1 MVLSNAQWFNKT
13 EAYTIDDSCRFN
25 DDDSS
30 YLYRTPS
37 EASNSKTWTAS
48 MWIKRG
54 NLGDSVSNVF
64 FAASES
70 GLTTSIGTMDA
81 GDYDRLY
88 INMSGSTGITTQV
101 FRDPAAWFH
110 LHWAMDTTQSTAS
123 DRMKLSINGV
133 QVTAFDSITYP
144 AEDHDTTVNKAE
156 FHGWARNSSG
166 GNQWYDGYLAACYLI
181 DGIVTTPSDFG
192 EVSSSTGQ
200 WIPKA
205 YGGSFGTNGFYLAF
219 QDSSALG
226 DDTSGEGNDF
236 TSSGLAAND
245 QRNDTPTS
253 NRATFTPLSIG
264 PNQTLSDGNLKMTAP
279 SGTTGSWNI
288 VLTTMGITQKTY
300 WEVVSDEY
308 SNTGFNL
315 MRESGNPPGGGLNA
329 SAGAFGVG
337 VTNTEQW
344 VTGSVANESSGVITF
359 PIATDDV
366 VNIAF
371 DPARGAVWYGIDG
384 TWKDGTASSASSS
397 TILSEIEGSGTDYAI
412 FTGLS
417 TSYTWIPAIATYSNN
432 TATLRA
438 SEADQA
444 TSLPSGY
451 IALDP
456 SETDD
461 PTIANP
467 TEYFETV
474 LYTGSGSEKAITS
487 LEFSPDFVWLKN
499 RETTDQH
506 NLIDTVRGATK
517 EINSDN
523 HQVESTVA
531 QGLKSFDSNGFTLG
545 TDLEYNTDTETY
557 VSWNW
562 LESVTAGFDIVG
574 WTGDGESSKTLSHNL
589 GVVPDVMMVK
599 NRDGANSWRNFH
611 SKMASDPQ
619 TDHMVLDTNLGVADD
634 GYGASSWNDTMPT
647 SSNFYVGDS
656 GSVNTDTEDYIAYLW
671 ANVEGF
677 SKLGSYTGNG
687 NVDGPFVWCGLS
699 PSFVMTKGTAAGN
712 WKMWDN
718 KRIPYNVIT
727 TSLAAD
733 TTAADNTGTAQY
745 IDFLSNGFK
754 IRGSDT
760 ATNGDDYLY
769 IFMAFAESPFKTANA
784 R

>member
-1 MVLSNAQWFNKT
+1 MALSNAQWFANPGVT
-13 EAYTIDDSCRFN
+13 YEIDQSCRYN
-25 DDDSS
+25 DDDSP
-30 YLYRTPS
+30 YLTRTFGTPTS
-37 EASNSKTWTAS
+37 NATFGYSFWTKRCTLGASKYIISADSN
-48 MWIKRG
+48 G
-54 NLGDSVSNVF
+54 NNDQWYFDSNDKLVGQEQGSN
-64 FAASES
+64 
-70 GLTTSIGTMDA
+70 
-81 GDYDRLY
+81 RL
-88 INMSGSTGITTQV
+88 ISSQV
-101 FRDPAAWFH
+101 FRDVSAWYHILIAYELGNGTNAHKIRVYLNGTEITAWETDTRSSLSSTSAGLNAAVAH
-110 LHWAMDTTQSTAS
+110 DIGANAD
-123 DRMKLSINGV
+123 NGV
-133 QVTAFDSITYP
+133 SQ
-144 AEDHDTTVNKAE
+144 HVN
-156 FHGWARNSSG
+156 N
-166 GNQWYDGYLAACYLI
+166 YDGYFAECNFI
-181 DGIVTTPSDFG
+181 DGTVLTPSMFG
-192 EVSSSTGQ
+192 ETNSTTGQ
-200 WIPKA
+200 WIPKEFTGT
-205 YGGSFGTNGFYLAF
+205 YGDNGFLLAF

-236 TSSGLAAND
+236 SSSGLAAADSMTDSPTDNFSTLNPL
-245 QRNDTPTS
+245 QRNANLTM
-253 NRATFTPLSIG
+253 
-264 PNQTLSDGNLKMTAP
+264 SDGNLLATPEGSNNQDTMTSSTMVIP
-279 SGTTGSWNI
+279 TGSKI
-288 VLTTMGITQKTY
+288 YAEFAVTG
-300 WEVVSDEY
+300 
-308 SNTGFNL
+308 SNTGMVGIQKENEWGVDYDAMADGS
-315 MRESGNPPGGGLNA
+315 MRILH
-329 SAGAFGVG
+329 
-337 VTNTEQW
+337 
-344 VTGSVANESSGVITF
+344 
-359 PIATDDV
+359 IATGDVFNADNEISVSNYAPNDDV
-366 VNIAF
+366 PVTLMV
-371 DPARGAVWYGIDG
+371 AVDLANDNMYIGDASTDKWSDG
-384 TWKDGTASSASSS
+384 TGTYDEDWSGSPGAISLPANLNWKFVIRLYNATQVVNFGQSS
-397 TILSEIEGSGTDYAI
+397 
-412 FTGLS
+412 FTGTKPDGYNTLS
-417 TSYTWIPAIATYSNN
+417 TAG
-432 TATLRA
+432 L
-438 SEADQA
+438 
-444 TSLPSGY
+444 
-451 IALDP
+451 
-456 SETDD
+456 DD
-461 PTIANP
+461 PTIADP
-467 TEYFETV
+467 TKYFETV

-487 LEFSPDFVWLKN
+487 LGFSPDFVWLKN

-760 ATNGDDYLY
+760 ATNGDGTLY